1 MDIIKRNSMQCPD
14 GSLRYGDDL
23 RRMKIADLFESAYG
37 VVPEIQMLA
46 SAGSDRIYYR
56 LHGEGVMPLVATFN
70 DNVEENSSFIR
81 LSKSFERL
89 GLPVPS
95 VKDVGEN
102 GEVYLQEDL
111 GDISLLQCL
120 SGDKRLE
127 YSENALRKLVDIQ
140 VVDEAEWIDVVMNG
154 AFSVRQ
160 IMWDLNY
167 FKYEFLKP
175 CGFIF
180 NEDRLE
186 DDFVAL
192 STCLMSVPQQL
203 WGFMYRDFQSRNIMI
218 KDGSPFFIDFQGGR
232 KGPLLYDAVSFLWQA
247 KAGFTDKEREHLLGI
262 YAAELS
268 RVRGIRENDILSMV
282 DMFALFRTL
291 QVLGAY
297 GFRGLIEKRAHFIES
312 IPGAIENLKNLME
325 KGELDGYPEMK
336 KIALQIVSSRFASV
350 DKSDGLVVKVFS
362 FSYKKGY
369 PEDLSGNGGG
379 FMFDCRGMHNPG
391 RYDEYKLL
399 TGLDAPVICFLEER
413 GEVQKFVANTLELV
427 SPSVER
433 YMLRGFRSLQIGF
446 GCTGG
451 RHRSV
456 YCAQKLAE
464 RLAEIFPD
472 AKIELCHREQ
482 GIWRRFNF

>member
-1 MDIIKRNSMQCPD
+1 MDIIKRNSMSCPP
-14 GSLRYGDDL
+14 GSPRSGGDL
-23 RRMKIADLFESAYG
+23 RRMKVADLYESVYG
-37 VVPEIQMLA
+37 VVPEIEMLA
-46 SAGSDRIYYR
+46 GAGSDRIYYR
-56 LHGEGVMPLVATFN
+56 LRGEGVMPLVATFG
-70 DNVEENSSFIR
+70 DNVVENSSFIG

-95 VKDVGEN
+95 VKAVGEN
-102 GEVYLQEDL
+102 GDVYLQEDL
-111 GDISLLQCL
+111 GDLSLLQSL

-127 YSENALRKLVDIQ
+127 YSEKALRELVRLQ
-140 VVDEAEWIDVVMNG
+140 VVDEAEWADVVMNG

-160 IMWDLNY
+160 IMWDFNY

-175 CGFIF
+175 GGFIF
-180 NEDRLE
+180 DEDRLE
-186 DDFVAL
+186 DDFVAF
-192 STCLMSVPQQL
+192 SKRLMSVPQKL

-247 KAGFTDKEREHLLGI
+247 KAGFTEKERQHLLGI
-262 YAAELS
+262 YASELS
-268 RVRGIRENDILSMV
+268 AVRGIPENDILSMV
-282 DMFALFRTL
+282 GMFALFRTL

-297 GFRGLIEKRAHFIES
+297 GLRGLIEKRAHFIES
-312 IPGAIENLKNLME
+312 IPGAIGNLNDLME
-325 KGELDGYPEMK
+325 QGELDSYPEMK
-336 KIALQIVSSRFASV
+336 RIALQIASSRFASIERG
-350 DKSDGLVVKVFS
+350 DGLVVKVFS

-391 RYDEYKLL
+391 RYDEYKPL
-399 TGLDAPVICFLEER
+399 TGLDAPVIDFLEER
-413 GEVQKFVANTLELV
+413 GEVQKFVANALELV

-433 YMLRGFRSLQIGF
+433 YLQRGFSSLQIGF

-456 YCAQKLAE
+456 YCAQKVAE
-464 RLAEIFPD
+464 RLAETFPD
-472 AKIELCHREQ
+472 ARIELCHREQ
-482 GIWRRFNF
+482 GIAKRYNY